1 MFSLVKN
8 QKFITMEDVLM
19 FALKEHSQL
28 DLEMLVTLIVT
39 PKTTVFVVIV
49 IQLVKL
55 VRDILKKIVLP
66 VLLRIFSQLME
77 NV

>member
-1 MFSLVKN
+1 
-8 QKFITMEDVLM
+8 M